1 MADGVGYPPGAGLKI
16 ATREVPYSDEAM
28 QVQVVG
34 LVTFSGVNDAKV
46 AADVGADNPL
56 PVSAPSLGAP
66 TDAEAAGDGS
76 IIGLLKRLRTLMDG
90 VLTDAQLRASAV
102 PVSGPVTD
110 AQLRAS
116 AVPVSG
122 PVTDAQLRAS
132 AVPVSGPVTDAQLR
146 ASAVP
151 VSGPVTDAQLRESPL
166 QVSDEDVA
174 RLLVRVIALLGAPV
188 NYDPSLNR
196 ERVTAIV
203 ESGTV
208 AVSTLP
214 TLPGITN
221 FGSSREA
228 TELQNNQAIA
238 VWAAC
243 HAARVF

>member
-1 MADGVGYPPGAGLKI
+1 MADGVGYTPGAGLKI
-16 ATREVPYSDEAM
+16 ATRDVPYSDEAM

-46 AADVGADNPL
+46 AADVGAENPL

-76 IIGLLKRLRTLMDG
+76 VIGLLKRLRTLMDG
-90 VLTDAQLRASAV
+90 VLTDAE
-102 PVSGPVTD
+102 
-110 AQLRAS
+110 LRAS

-238 VWAAC
+238 AWAAC

>member
-1 MADGVGYPPGAGLKI
+1 MADGVGYTPGAGLKI
-16 ATREVPYSDEAM
+16 ATRDVPYSDEAM
-28 QVQVVG
+28 QIQVVG

-46 AADVGADNPL
+46 AADVGPDNPL

-122 PVTDAQLRAS
+122 PVTDAQLR
-132 AVPVSGPVTDAQLR
+132 
-146 ASAVP
+146 
-151 VSGPVTDAQLRESPL
+151 ESPL
-166 QVSDEDVA
+166 QVSDEDVE

-208 AVSTLP
+208 VVSTLP

-221 FGSSREA
+221 FGSAREA

-238 VWAAC
+238 AWAAC

>member
-1 MADGVGYPPGAGLKI
+1 MSDHITLPGTNEKVSTDLLPDGSKAQQVKILLGADGVNGG
-16 ATREVPYSDEAM
+16 
-28 QVQVVG
+28 VV
-34 LVTFSGVNDAKV
+34 TPA
-46 AADVGADNPL
+46 NPL
-56 PVSAPSLGAP
+56 
-66 TDAEAAGDGS
+66 
-76 IIGLLKRLRTLMDG
+76 
-90 VLTDAQLRASAV
+90 

-122 PVTDAQLRAS
+122 PVTDAQLR
-132 AVPVSGPVTDAQLR
+132 D
-146 ASAVP
+146 
-151 VSGPVTDAQLRESPL
+151 SPL

-174 RLLVRVIALLGAPV
+174 HLLVRVLNLLGAPV

-208 AVSTLP
+208 TTVGALTDM
-214 TLPGITN
+214 TN
-221 FGSSREA
+221 FGAARSP

-238 VWAAC
+238 AWAAC